1 MSRREIVL
9 LVSRAVAILTIIMA
23 LINSVSLPSQVFLL
37 SQQMRLQAAYPST
50 HLHMPPFQWI
60 GFIVSLTRIVALLL
74 IAGFFWRG
82 GPVIERL
89 LLPTGTEE
97 KSDTPQ

>member
-1 MSRREIVL
+1 MPRREIVL

-37 SQQMRLQAAYPST
+37 SQQIRLQAAYPSA

-60 GFIVSLTRIVALLL
+60 GLIVSLMRIVALLL

-82 GPVIERL
+82 GPRIERL
-89 LLPTGTEE
+89 FLPAETQGE
-97 KSDTPQ
+97 SDTPQ